1 MRRQLTFALALLLGL
16 AAVRAAGAQDV
27 ALPGASIA
35 PAAPAPEQAAPL
47 TLRDAVRIARE
58 RRPLIQAA
66 AGHVRAIRGEA
77 RQDGAFPNPTLGWQR
92 EGIGDTLDEDRF
104 LTAELPIDLSGRRL
118 AVRAA
123 GNAAVRGARADSLAL
138 LRQVE
143 YDAAA
148 AYIHA
153 ALALELLAVEAAR
166 REAIEGIAAFDA
178 IRLAEGAVAEVAAMR
193 TRLEAD
199 RARLAEA
206 EARAEA
212 SRALAELAHALALPV
227 DSVRRLEPVPFPAL
241 APPSL
246 EAMLERAITDRPE
259 LQAARAEAEA
269 ARHRRSA
276 ARRGLVPEFAL
287 VGGVKETGGERGAI
301 FGVSVPV
308 PLFDRN
314 GGARERA
321 AGELLIADAL
331 VRDAES
337 RVRAEVTAAV
347 LAYEEL
353 LTALPA
359 DRKALGSDGEE
370 VARIMEAAYREG
382 GASLVE
388 VLEARHAAADARASE
403 LRWAA
408 QLQLALLDLNRAT
421 GAPIVEDR

>member
-1 MRRQLTFALALLLGL
+1 
-16 AAVRAAGAQDV
+16 
-27 ALPGASIA
+27 
-35 PAAPAPEQAAPL
+35 
-47 TLRDAVRIARE
+47 
-58 RRPLIQAA
+58 
-66 AGHVRAIRGEA
+66 
-77 RQDGAFPNPTLGWQR
+77 
-92 EGIGDTLDEDRF
+92 
-104 LTAELPIDLSGRRL
+104 
-118 AVRAA
+118 
-123 GNAAVRGARADSLAL
+123 
-138 LRQVE
+138 
-143 YDAAA
+143 
-148 AYIHA
+148 
-153 ALALELLAVEAAR
+153 VEAAR